1 MQGLLD
7 RATRAFPLWVLGAS
21 LGAVLWPPAFVW
33 FSGPYITYG
42 LGLIMLG
49 MGLTL
54 RVDDFTRVARYPSWV
69 LTGILLQYTVM
80 PASGW
85 LLARLFGLPA
95 PLAVGLMLV
104 ACCPGGTASNV
115 ISYLARANVA
125 LSVTMTALS
134 TMAAVVVTPALTQAL
149 AGSRMHVDGWGLF
162 VETVK
167 VVVLPVALGA
177 VLNRYAPGLTRRATL
192 VSPLVAVLLIA
203 MIVASILGAGR
214 ERIAEGGLRLVGAV
228 LSLHL
233 SGFAFGYLLSRVVNR
248 DESVARTVSIEVGMQ
263 NSGLGAHLARQN
275 FPPGLGVDVPS
286 ALSALTHCV
295 YGSVLAAVWQ
305 RLPPG
310 DPPKRRRLSGAPRG
324 AARRW
329 RGPADGGR

>member
-1 MQGLLD
+1 MSSVLD

-21 LGAVLWPPAFVW
+21 LGAVLWPPAFTW
-33 FSGPYITYG
+33 FSGPFITYG

-54 RVDDFTRVARYPSWV
+54 RVEDFTRVARYPSWV
-69 LTGILLQYTVM
+69 LVGIALQYTVM

-85 LLARLFGLPA
+85 LLGRLFGLPA
-95 PLAVGLMLV
+95 PLAVGLVLV

-134 TMAAVVVTPALTQAL
+134 TLAAVVVTPTLTEAL
-149 AGSRMHVDGWGLF
+149 AGSRMNVDGWGLF
-162 VETVK
+162 IETIK
-167 VVVLPVALGA
+167 VVIVPVALGA
-177 VLNRYAPGLTRRATL
+177 ALNRYAPGFTRRATV
-192 VSPLVAVLLIA
+192 VSPLIAVLLIA
-203 MIVASILGAGR
+203 MIVASILGAGLA
-214 ERIAEGGLRLVGAV
+214 RIVEGGLRLVGAV

-233 SGFAFGYLLSRVVNR
+233 SGFAFGYLISRVVSR

-263 NSGLGAHLARQN
+263 NSGLGAHLARSN

-295 YGSVLAAVWQ
+295 YGSVLAALWQ
-305 RLPPG
+305 RFPPSA
-310 DPPKRRRLSGAPRG
+310 DRSPRAPSNEGER
-324 AARRW
+324 AA
-329 RGPADGGR
+329 AA